1 MAFDQRAPP
10 ARHPQNPYG
19 TPSATIEPTQPY
31 LQQLRSMAHR
41 KHVLVKN
48 GFVVN
53 PLSEADIDD
62 KKRCR
67 RCNMRCS
74 NKKNKY
80 KPDGRDAKRGHK
92 KLPLGSSPSSQ
103 PRLVPVPPV
112 PTPGGE
118 EPEGAMEDEKPLSR
132 SSSASTT
139 PAALSAWY
147 APSPALFSCHL
158 EPRLHGWPVLDLL
171 PRPRLRPGLHL
182 GPGAPDPDLHRGRP
196 PDPAPVP
203 PDPGPRPPRPLL
215 PLRPPSPSSSSSRK
229 PRPAVAIDCEMG
241 TAYDGES
248 ELIRVT
254 LVDYFTSE
262 ILLDSL
268 VYPQVAMQHYNTK
281 WSGVSRQQ
289 MNDARAKGKCITGGL
304 AAVRDAVWRWVGPET
319 VVVGHAVHNDL
330 ASLRWIHPLVVD
342 SLLLATAARA
352 EREKR
357 EEEEAA
363 RKDAAAAAAAAAFE
377 EDDDDLISFR
387 ELDLEPRE
395 TPEKASAE
403 KAGAKRKPGGLSL
416 KALTSDMFN
425 RQIQKGKEGHDSLED
440 ALAARD
446 IVHWFV
452 MQKTAEVQSQDQ
464 GPVIPGFW

>member
-1 MAFDQRAPP
+1 MAFDQRASP
-10 ARHPQNPYG
+10 AQYPQNPYG
-19 TPSATIEPTQPY
+19 TPSTTIEPTQPY

-41 KHVLVKN
+41 KHVLVKH

-53 PLSEADIDD
+53 PLSEADIND

-74 NKKNKY
+74 SKKNKY
-80 KPDGRDAKRGHK
+80 KPDDRDAKTGYK
-92 KLPLGSSPSSQ
+92 KLPLGSGPSSQ
-103 PRLVPVPPV
+103 PRLLPVPSV
-112 PTPGGE
+112 LTPSGE
-118 EPEGAMEDEKPLSR
+118 ESEGAMADEKPPKRVLKCQYHTGR
-132 SSSASTT
+132 VVRMYWTCCRAHVSAPGCTWAPEHLTRTYT
-139 PAALSAWY
+139 PGDLLTRHQY
-147 APSPALFSCHL
+147 HRTPPHTL
-158 EPRLHGWPVLDLL
+158 LDLL
-171 PRPRLRPGLHL
+171 S
-182 GPGAPDPDLHRGRP
+182 
-196 PDPAPVP
+196 
-203 PDPGPRPPRPLL
+203 
-215 PLRPPSPSSSSSRK
+215 PSPTPSASPSRK
-229 PRPAVAIDCEMG
+229 PRHAVAIDCEMG

-304 AAVRDAVWRWVGPET
+304 AAVREAVWRWVGPET

-342 SLLLATAARA
+342 SLLLATVARA

-357 EEEEAA
+357 EDEEEKEKV
-363 RKDAAAAAAAAAFE
+363 RKDAAAAAAFE
-377 EDDDDLISFR
+377 EDDDLISFR
-387 ELDLEPRE
+387 ELDLEPQE
-395 TPEKASAE
+395 NPEKASKE
-403 KAGAKRKPGGLSL
+403 KARAKRKPGGLSL
-416 KALTSDMFN
+416 KALTSEMFN

-452 MQKTAEVQSQDQ
+452 LQKSAEVQSQEQ
-464 GPVIPGFW
+464 RSIVPGFW